1 MSLIPLGFW
10 AASGGGGGA
19 GAFDL
24 LETTTLTSSASSV
37 TFSGL
42 DAYSDYKHLQIRAV
56 GRTTQYGGLWIQI
69 NSDTGNNYARHRLNA
84 NGTNVTS
91 SSATSQSY
99 VNFDNVFVGALQDGN
114 AQVYGAAV
122 VDILDFSSSS
132 KNTTLRALGGNR
144 STSYGMIN
152 FSSGLWNSTAAA
164 TSIKLYDDVAN
175 LVAGSRFSLYGV
187 K

>member
-1 MSLIPLGFW
+1 MSFTLLGILN
-10 AASGGGGGA
+10 AQAVGGGA
-19 GAFDL
+19 AAYDL
-24 LETTTLTSSASSV
+24 LESTILTSSASSV

-42 DAYSDYKHLQIRAV
+42 GAYSDYKHLQIRAV
-56 GRTTQYGGLWIQI
+56 GRTTQYGGLWIQL

-91 SSATSQSY
+91 SSATSQGY
-99 VNFDNVFVGALQDGN
+99 VNFDNVFVGAFQDAT

-122 VDILDFSSSS
+122 VDILDFSSGS

-152 FSSGLWNSTAAA
+152 FSSGLWNSTAAV
-164 TSIKLYDDVAN
+164 TSIKLYDDAAN
-175 LVAGSRFSLYGV
+175 FTAGSRFSLYGV